1 MLTLPLAGVL
11 LASALRPTRTEKAVR
26 RARRRE
32 FLKQLRLAVRKE
44 KAERSERH
52 AMQVRQPREG
62 RPRTR
67 RPSRR

>member
-1 MLTLPLAGVL
+1 MVKLPLIGVL
-11 LASALRPTRTEKAVR
+11 LASALKLTPAEKAGR

-32 FLKQLRLAVRKE
+32 FLKNLRLAVQKE

-52 AMQVRQPREG
+52 AAQARQPREG